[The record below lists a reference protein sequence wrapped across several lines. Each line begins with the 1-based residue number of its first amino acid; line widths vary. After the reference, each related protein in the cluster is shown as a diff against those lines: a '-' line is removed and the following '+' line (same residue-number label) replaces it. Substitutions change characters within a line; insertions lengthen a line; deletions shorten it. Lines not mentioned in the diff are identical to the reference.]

1 MQELF
6 ITDDSF
12 ELCIHTFGDKSNP
25 AVILIAGAAGQSILW
40 DKNLCH
46 NIANSG
52 YFVIRFDNRDTG
64 KSSAIIYEENPYTLK
79 NLAED
84 IIFILNKF
92 DIKKSHIVGMSMGG
106 YVAQVLS
113 ILFPER
119 ILSLTFIMSTIN
131 SLSLRGIRKVNNLP
145 SQNADVVKKIAYI
158 YQTPRIN
165 LEDKIKSLTDI
176 WQLFNGTSSKFP
188 YDEFHELARESYSR
202 AKSKNAVRNH
212 RLAILNS
219 AADRSELLKNISIP
233 TLIIHGEA
241 DPIIHVNHA
250 YYAKQI
256 MPRSELIIIEKM
268 GHILSSLF
276 TNQIENELL
285 EHFRKTTYYE

>member
-6 ITDDSF
+6 ITDNNL
-12 ELCIHTFGDKSNP
+12 ELCIHTFGERSNP
-25 AVILIAGAAGQSILW
+25 AVILVAGAAGQSILW
-40 DKNLCH
+40 NKDLCH
-46 NIANSG
+46 NIAKAG

-64 KSSAIIYEENPYTLK
+64 KSSGITYEETPYTLK

-84 IIFILNKF
+84 IILILDKF
-92 DIKKSHIVGMSMGG
+92 NIHKAHIVGMSMGG
-106 YVAQVLS
+106 YVSQVLS

-145 SQNADVVKKIAYI
+145 AQNAEVVKKIASI
-158 YQTPRIN
+158 YQIPRLN
-165 LEDKIKSLTDI
+165 SEDKIKSLTDI
-176 WQLFNGTSSKFP
+176 WQLFNGSSSCFP
-188 YDEFHELARESYSR
+188 YDEWYELAKESYSR

-219 AADRSELLKNISIP
+219 SADRTELLSNISIP
-233 TLIIHGEA
+233 TLIIHGAA
-241 DPIIHVNHA
+241 DPIIHVKHA
-250 YYAKQI
+250 YYAKQN
-256 MPRSELIIIEKM
+256 MPKSELIIIEKM

-276 TNQIENELL
+276 INQIADELL
-285 EHFRKTTYYE
+285 GHFRKSENYE

>member
-6 ITDDSF
+6 ITNNNL
-12 ELCIHTFGDKSNP
+12 ELCIHTFGERSNP

-40 DKNLCH
+40 DKNLCK
-46 NIANSG
+46 NIANTG

-64 KSSAIIYEENPYTLK
+64 KSSGTIYEENPYTLK
-79 NLAED
+79 TMAED
-84 IIFILNKF
+84 IILILDKF
-92 DIKKSHIVGMSMGG
+92 NIQKSHIVGMSMGG
-106 YVAQVLS
+106 YVSQVLS

-119 ILSLTFIMSTIN
+119 IISLTFIMSTIN
-131 SLSLRGIRKVNNLP
+131 SLALRGVRKINNLP
-145 SQNADVVKKIAYI
+145 AQNAEVVKKIASI
-158 YQTPRIN
+158 YQIPRLT
-165 LEDKIKSLTDI
+165 LEDRIKSLTDI
-176 WQLFNGTSSKFP
+176 WQLFNGTLSKFP
-188 YDEFHELARESYSR
+188 YDEWYELAKESYSR

-219 AADRSELLKNISIP
+219 PADRTELLKNTLIP

-250 YYAKQI
+250 YYAKQH
-256 MPRSELIIIEKM
+256 MPKSELIIIEKM

-276 TNQIENELL
+276 TNQITDELL
-285 EHFRKTTYYE
+285 NHFSKSSNL